1 MFFQFVLSQLPFLDI
16 REWTIEL
23 RENDLTMDEQ
33 NIQNK
38 EKLFKTKSNEYKEN
52 QCKFLKNIEMRERVL
67 DEKMQEI
74 ATLKNDLL
82 NRYILE
88 NKNNFDR
95 SDVVLQ
101 LKFAK
106 NERGTEVYI
115 QNCKGNSR
123 SRKIYIGIAKLSQV

>member
-1 MFFQFVLSQLPFLDI
+1 
-16 REWTIEL
+16 
-23 RENDLTMDEQ
+23 MDEQ